1 MIEVYDINTNTI
13 RAALPGEGVQFQD
26 GTLYV
31 AGMRGELRLI
41 EPARP
46 SVKPKRLSPA
56 KLKRKQLRAEA
67 LQVERSLK
75 IERNRPSVEQDL

>member
-1 MIEVYDINTNTI
+1 MIEVYDINTDTI
-13 RAALPGEGVQFQD
+13 RAALPGEGVRFQD

-46 SVKPKRLSPA
+46 SVKPKHLSPA
-56 KLKRKQLRAEA
+56 KLKRKQARAEA
-67 LQVERSLK
+67 LQAERSLK